1 MYRYNRCNMG
11 PRGRMAG
18 HRGFRPGVFAGII
31 GLIFF
36 GWVFIAVIGA
46 FLGAGVMVLSAV
58 AHGLAHLIPRLF
70 SHAFFTRGFI
80 AGLILSLIW
89 YYRTHKR
96 NAAGENAEG
105 KNSGTVD
112 GTAVET
118 EIDEAPV
125 YRTFNG

>member
-46 FLGAGVMVLSAV
+46 FLGAGVMALSAV

-70 SHAFFTRGFI
+70 THAFFTRGFI
-80 AGLILSLIW
+80 AGLILGLIW
-89 YYRTHKR
+89 YFHRRK
-96 NAAGENAEG
+96 AGREKEEPEEKAEEP
-105 KNSGTVD
+105 
-112 GTAVET
+112 A
-118 EIDEAPV
+118 APV
-125 YRTFNG
+125 QEEEFIEPTRYDRSC